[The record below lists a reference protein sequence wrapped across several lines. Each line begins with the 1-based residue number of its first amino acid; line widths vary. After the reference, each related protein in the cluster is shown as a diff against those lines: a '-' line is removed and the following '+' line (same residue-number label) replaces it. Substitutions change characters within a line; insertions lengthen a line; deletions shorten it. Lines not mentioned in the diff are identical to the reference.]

1 MSHCPSDPFKRR
13 PSNCLI
19 VLYVCAITRDI
30 CCIFI
35 VFFSCGSPCAPLLFF
50 LLFSWPVCS
59 CFGFFQSPWSF
70 KCFSFTF
77 LSLDLTCFC
86 VFWTNSSLW
95 GGGGLASNWT
105 SLIRNCSQRIWKRR
119 CCCYAAPYSCGG
131 PHGICWFQPDKCDY

>member
-35 VFFSCGSPCAPLLFF
+35 VFFFLWQSVRSSPVFSPFFMTSLQLLWVLSVPLEFQVLF
-50 LLFSWPVCS
+50 LYLFV
-59 CFGFFQSPWSF
+59 FG
-70 KCFSFTF
+70 
-77 LSLDLTCFC
+77 LDLLLRFLNKFKL
-86 VFWTNSSLW
+86 V